1 MILVSKKIIFNR
13 KIHKINY
20 TYTIV
25 YKINKNSAYLP
36 MKFYHL
42 RGGCLKLTFHCSG
55 IDCRI
60 TRGETISPI
69 VLESIAECS
78 KLYVVLLRNVPLQR
92 RSLDELSFFARA
104 YYATMKVESISRWRE
119 RVKG

>member
-36 MKFYHL
+36 MKFYHS
-42 RGGCLKLTFHCSG
+42 RRLKLTLHCSE
-55 IDCRI
+55 IDYKI

-69 VLESIAECS
+69 VAESM
-78 KLYVVLLRNVPLQR
+78 
-92 RSLDELSFFARA
+92 
-104 YYATMKVESISRWRE
+104 T
-119 RVKG
+119 